1 MPKPAPPNSSFR
13 EREPGTLNGRAG
25 RRFIFDAKNYP
36 SSGQHCGRTYTVCWK
51 GDLHEL
57 GVVPCVAHIY
67 FVGRSPVWLANRSSA
82 RVAIEADHKESRG
95 VRQRRSLQVDRV
107 VRIVRGYCGE
117 GARDCCDCADQVFR
131 GASRISSVPSWTFD
145 YYREHG
151 IRLLA
156 FAALGHGLDPKVL
169 DEPLVTTVAGCVH
182 KPPAQVVLAWA
193 VERGTAF
200 VTISTTPRHIQENF
214 EIPAPA

>member
-1 MPKPAPPNSSFR
+1 MGISVAR
-13 EREPGTLNGRAG
+13 TGITLLG
-25 RRFIFDAKNYP
+25 RRHSLELDL
-36 SSGQHCGRTYTVCWK
+36 GQQLTFAH
-51 GDLHEL
+51 L
-57 GVVPCVAHIY
+57 G
-67 FVGRSPVWLANRSSA
+67 
-82 RVAIEADHKESRG
+82 
-95 VRQRRSLQVDRV
+95 
-107 VRIVRGYCGE
+107 
-117 GARDCCDCADQVFR
+117 ADQVFR

-151 IRLLA
+151 IRLLP

-200 VTISTTPRHIQENF
+200 VSISTTPRHIQENF

>member
-1 MPKPAPPNSSFR
+1 
-13 EREPGTLNGRAG
+13 
-25 RRFIFDAKNYP
+25 
-36 SSGQHCGRTYTVCWK
+36 
-51 GDLHEL
+51 
-57 GVVPCVAHIY
+57 
-67 FVGRSPVWLANRSSA
+67 
-82 RVAIEADHKESRG
+82 

-117 GARDCCDCADQVFR
+117 GAKDCCDCADQVFR
-131 GASRISSVPSWTFD
+131 GASRLSSVPSWTFD

-169 DEPLVTTVAGCVH
+169 DEPLATTVAGCVR

-200 VTISTTPRHIQENF
+200 VNISTTPCHIQENF